1 MKTAINKEYLNP
13 VGKSVPKIDG
23 KGIVTGQIKYVFDV
37 SFPNMLIGK
46 MIRSSIAHGRII
58 SIDTS
63 EAEKLPGV
71 KAIVTAK
78 DTHNIKFG
86 SNEYFFPHTV
96 DRMAIESEKVRYIGD
111 ELGAVAAVD
120 EETAI
125 EALKLIDIKYEI
137 LPSVTDMLEA
147 MKPDAPKIHERSE
160 E

>member
-1 MKTAINKEYLNP
+1 MITSVKKEYIDP

-86 SNEYFFPHTV
+86 SNEYFFPHTT
-96 DRMAIESEKVRYIGD
+96 DQMALESEKVRYIGD
-111 ELGAVAAVD
+111 EIGAVAAVD
-120 EETAI
+120 EETVD
-125 EALKLIDIKYEI
+125 EALKLIDVQYELLPAVFDMEEAIK
-137 LPSVTDMLEA
+137 PG
-147 MKPDAPKIHERSE
+147 APQIH
-160 E
+160 